1 MVKVKDI
8 LQTSKAVLIFETA
21 YKKYSLFEER
31 LDRIYK
37 NSALYAKTKMF
48 FSGITVILRYSFL
61 GRITEDRGGD
71 NLKETLESS
80 RFINCLFKIRN
91 DWRRGVIGYWNTS
104 FTVKH
109 ARELKSEFSISPVK
123 SGSIIVVTAILANLF
138 FYALLRNFMH
148 KEIGL
153 LGWVINGLLFFT
165 GLAGLYCKVSLE
177 GLKKSSLFLK
187 WITR

>member
-1 MVKVKDI
+1 MVKV
-8 LQTSKAVLIFETA
+8 
-21 YKKYSLFEER
+21 EER
-31 LDRIYK
+31 LGQIYK

-61 GRITEDRGGD
+61 GRITEDRGED

-80 RFINCLFKIRN
+80 RFINCLFKISN
-91 DWRRGVIGYWNTS
+91 DWKKRVTDYLKTS
-104 FTVKH
+104 LTVRH
-109 ARELKSEFSISPVK
+109 AIELKNEVYILPVK
-123 SGSIIVVTAILANLF
+123 TGSIIIVTAVLSNLF
-138 FYALLRNFMH
+138 LHALFKNFIQR
-148 KEIGL
+148 EIGL